1 MNDKFKNTLNQLKDA
16 FASFEDVMKQE
27 KNEYIR
33 DSAIQRFEYTFEL
46 TWKLL
51 KIYLEEKGIKVYAPR
66 DVIKESFQVGI
77 LPDDITW
84 LNMLETRNQTSHLY
98 KKSMAEDVY
107 GKLPLYL
114 KLIDNL
120 MKSFE

>member
-1 MNDKFKNTLNQLKDA
+1 MNDKFKNTFNQLKDA